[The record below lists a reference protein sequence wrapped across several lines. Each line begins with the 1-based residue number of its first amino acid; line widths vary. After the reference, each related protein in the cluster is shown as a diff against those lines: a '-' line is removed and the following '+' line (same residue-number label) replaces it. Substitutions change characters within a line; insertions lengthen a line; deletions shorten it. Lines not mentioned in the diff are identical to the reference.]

1 MANQPINRRLFCK
14 GMAIAPLLPVS
25 TIIGIIGCA
34 TVPIYRGTLSNGR
47 ITVPQEELDRRN
59 DENKAFVVQVSELE
73 YPIII
78 VQESSDKYHALS
90 VRCSHQGCHVR
101 PSKNSLTCPC
111 HGSTYDLD
119 GKVTRGPALA
129 PLQRFDVE
137 NTAKGITIIVPM
149 RKL

>member
-14 GMAIAPLLPVS
+14 GMVIAPLLPVT
-25 TIIGIIGCA
+25 TILGIIGCA

-47 ITVPQEELDRRN
+47 VMVPQEELDSRN
-59 DENKAFVVQVSELE
+59 DKNKAFVVQVSELE

-90 VRCSHQGCHVR
+90 VQCTHQGCHVR
-101 PSKNSLTCPC
+101 PSRNSLTCPC

-137 NTAKGITIIVPM
+137 NTAKGIAIIVP
-149 RKL
+149 RKEL